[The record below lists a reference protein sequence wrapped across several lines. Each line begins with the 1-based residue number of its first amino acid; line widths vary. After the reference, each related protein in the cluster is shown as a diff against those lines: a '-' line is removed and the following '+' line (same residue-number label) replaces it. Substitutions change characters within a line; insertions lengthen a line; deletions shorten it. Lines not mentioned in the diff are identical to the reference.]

1 MLRLQLSKGERRKRS
16 SKSASGTKTMSIKKW
31 LLLKKFVDRKS
42 KSSII
47 CMECVKISTI
57 RLSSVSS
64 KSGKLSHKAWPNK
77 MISLRISVLK
87 PDKTSIY
94 MLMRWQAKLMIS
106 RKRALNW
113 KGLRM
118 NSFANFKRLK
128 SRNVRRSNV
137 LKTPWLTEAYRQRC
151 APNNQFRCRNRKWVE
166 DMQVSR
172 LLKPQ
177 MKKANLIRMQM
188 VSEYTKCYTILFSA
202 Q

>member
-94 MLMRWQAKLMIS
+94 MLTRWQAKLMTL
-106 RKRALNW
+106 RKRALSL

-128 SRNVRRSNV
+128 SRSVQHSSVWKTLWLMEVYRR
-137 LKTPWLTEAYRQRC
+137 RC
-151 APNNQFRCRNRKWVE
+151 APSNQFRCQLR
-166 DMQVSR
+166 R
-172 LLKPQ
+172 LADKE
-177 MKKANLIRMQM
+177 R
-188 VSEYTKCYTILFSA
+188 
-202 Q
+202 